1 MNIDDEDELLYGS
14 CKTEMPFFASQAP
27 SGMDTE
33 PTDTKANDQ
42 PGSDTNDMD
51 SKFKSGDQA
60 ATTFWLTA
68 VNSNGSLA
76 IFNLDDCDINQIY
89 SAQKFNTAPKTL
101 SLNNHLVS
109 EEAKSVV
116 GTVNPPRSSLM
127 DSYQAQVHEI
137 LMVGA
142 GRFAFTLKKKLFW
155 EVPNYYFGL
164 SVCSSKTLKKI
175 DKGVLQENK
184 TLKYFKIFEFLIT
197 IPFVKFENLFIF
209 LNMRNMN
216 YTVIIFTFRSALVEQ
231 KSN

>member
-1 MNIDDEDELLYGS
+1 MNGGLQDEKKPNLFEDSMLRNQQLTIEEMNIDDEDELLYGS

-68 VNSNGSLA
+68 VNSNGALA

-142 GRFAFTLKKKLFW
+142 GRFAFTLKKKIFCEVSNYNFW
-155 EVPNYYFGL
+155 SERV
-164 SVCSSKTLKKI
+164 
-175 DKGVLQENK
+175 
-184 TLKYFKIFEFLIT
+184 
-197 IPFVKFENLFIF
+197 FVKNFKKN
-209 LNMRNMN
+209 R
-216 YTVIIFTFRSALVEQ
+216 
-231 KSN
+231 